1 MVIELSF
8 QQSLVTKQFLALCAY
23 FSPSLEDPLRVKLQ
37 KEIGRVWV
45 MGGQEV
51 QSFIYH
57 SLLLLFF
64 FFIFFLFSFVSFN
77 FLFILSLIV
86 YITFFN
92 CRITH
97 IQESFASHGD
107 QPIEKEI
114 ISIPRVDINT
124 AHFFLC
130 SLLRR
135 LKSKTIILVLGVW

>member
-1 MVIELSF
+1 
-8 QQSLVTKQFLALCAY
+8 
-23 FSPSLEDPLRVKLQ
+23 
-37 KEIGRVWV
+37 

-51 QSFIYH
+51 QSFIFH

-92 CRITH
+92 CRIIH

-107 QPIEKEI
+107 QSIEKEI

-130 SLLRR
+130 LLLRR
-135 LKSKTIILVLGVW
+135 LKSKTIILVLGV